1 MKIYDKMRSSE
12 GDEIMASKPIYQIY
26 AELQEYE
33 PKIWRRFQVMNDIT
47 VARLAYILMTLFE
60 MQGSHLYLFEVDEL
74 NNFIINHL
82 EHYNKYIKDY
92 DNDEFFKIGQYGCI
106 FEDDDIIPRL
116 DKRYRELKDAKDIKL
131 KHILDEENERMEF
144 QYDFGDNWRFNVILE
159 KIFQDNN
166 INGKDLPRVIEGE
179 GFGIIEDCGGTMG
192 LEDIRE
198 AFKIKKGEDYEMY
211 SNWLSKEELDLE
223 KCDLDD
229 LNFRL
234 KKLPR
239 IFKDSYEY
247 GLEPTERSIK
257 ILEREYK

>member
-1 MKIYDKMRSSE
+1 
-12 GDEIMASKPIYQIY
+12 MASKPIYQIY
-26 AELQEYE
+26 SELQDYE

-74 NNFIINHL
+74 NNFIRNHL
-82 EHYNKYIKDY
+82 EHYNKYMKEY

-106 FEDDDIIPRL
+106 FENDDIIPRL
-116 DKRYRELKDAKDIKL
+116 DKKYRELEDAKDVKL
-131 KHILDEENERMEF
+131 KHILDEENEKMEF
-144 QYDFGDNWRFNVILE
+144 QYDFGDNWRFNIILE
-159 KIFQDNN
+159 KIFEDES
-166 INGKDLPRVIEGE
+166 ISGKNLPKVIDGE

-192 LEDIRE
+192 LEDIRK
-198 AFKIKKGEDYEMY
+198 AFKIRKGEDYEMY
-211 SNWLSKEELDLE
+211 SNWLGMEELDLE

-239 IFKDSYEY
+239 VFKDSYEY
-247 GLEPTERSIK
+247 NLEPSEYSIK
-257 ILEREYK
+257 ILNREYK

>member
-1 MKIYDKMRSSE
+1 
-12 GDEIMASKPIYQIY
+12 MASKPIYQIY

-74 NNFIINHL
+74 SNFIVNNL
-82 EHYNKYIKDY
+82 EYYNKHIEDFKED
-92 DNDEFFKIGQYGCI
+92 DLFKIGQYGCI

-131 KHILDEENERMEF
+131 KHILDDENERMEF

-166 INGKDLPRVIEGE
+166 INGKELPRVIEGE
-179 GFGIIEDCGGTMG
+179 GFGIIEDCGGVMG
-192 LEDIRE
+192 LEDIRK

-211 SNWLSKEELDLE
+211 SNWLGKEEIDLE

-239 IFKDSYEY
+239 IFRDSYEY
-247 GLEPTERSIK
+247 GLEPNK
-257 ILEREYK
+257 Q